1 MTSKASGKVYLVG
14 AGPGDPALLTL
25 RGAECLRRADVVLYD
40 YLVNPVLVAHCR
52 PEAERICLGKH
63 GGGRIWPQE
72 EINEQL
78 VALAKQGKTVVRLK
92 SGDPAIFARG
102 AEEIERLAK
111 EGIAFEIVPGITA
124 ALAAGSYAGIPIT
137 HRELASAVALVTGHE
152 DPEKQEKSVDYGAIA
167 KFPGTLVFYMGVTT
181 VRHWAAE
188 LMAAG
193 KNATTPVAIVRR
205 CSQANQ
211 RTIRTRLGEVAAE
224 VERQKLRPPVIFI
237 IGEVAGLSEQLSWFE
252 KRPLFGQKILVTRPA
267 HQAQSLAGPLAE
279 LGAEVLFQPAIEIGP
294 PPDWGPVDAALSRL
308 KEFDW
313 LVFSSSNGVRAV
325 LERLMQRSGGDLRAL
340 GPVKLAAIG
349 SGTADKL
356 LRYHL
361 KADAVP
367 DEFRAESLAVTLAEN
382 ARGKRFL
389 LARAS
394 RGRELLAEE
403 LTAAG
408 GIVEQVVVYQSTDVT
423 VPDPTISE
431 LLRAGKIDWVTV
443 TSSAIAK
450 SLVGMFG
457 EDLKR
462 TKLVSISPI
471 TSGILRE
478 LGFEPAA
485 EANEYTMAGVVEA
498 IRRTASTE

>member
-1 MTSKASGKVYLVG
+1 
-14 AGPGDPALLTL
+14 
-25 RGAECLRRADVVLYD
+25 
-40 YLVNPVLVAHCR
+40 
-52 PEAERICLGKH
+52 
-63 GGGRIWPQE
+63 
-72 EINEQL
+72 
-78 VALAKQGKTVVRLK
+78 
-92 SGDPAIFARG
+92 
-102 AEEIERLAK
+102 
-111 EGIAFEIVPGITA
+111 
-124 ALAAGSYAGIPIT
+124 
-137 HRELASAVALVTGHE
+137 
-152 DPEKQEKSVDYGAIA
+152 
-167 KFPGTLVFYMGVTT
+167 
-181 VRHWAAE
+181 
-188 LMAAG
+188 
-193 KNATTPVAIVRR
+193 
-205 CSQANQ
+205 
-211 RTIRTRLGEVAAE
+211 
-224 VERQKLRPPVIFI
+224 
-237 IGEVAGLSEQLSWFE
+237 
-252 KRPLFGQKILVTRPA
+252 
-267 HQAQSLAGPLAE
+267 
-279 LGAEVLFQPAIEIGP
+279 
-294 PPDWGPVDAALSRL
+294 
-308 KEFDW
+308 
-313 LVFSSSNGVRAV
+313 
-325 LERLMQRSGGDLRAL
+325 
-340 GPVKLAAIG
+340 
-349 SGTADKL
+349 L